1 MAHSVDRLLAVA
13 LSSGA
18 MKRIEWPHGREH
30 QAETWGGL
38 LDAVRL
44 DQRTIM
50 SRLRFRLE
58 LRRQARQWSG
68 VKVPIIVSDESFVRS
83 LANAG
88 LFRIV
93 EDS

>member
-1 MAHSVDRLLAVA
+1 
-13 LSSGA
+13 
-18 MKRIEWPHGREH
+18 MKRIEWPDGREH
-30 QAETWGGL
+30 QAETWGEL

-44 DQRTIM
+44 GQRTIK

-68 VKVPIIVSDESFVRS
+68 VKVRIIVSDKSFVRS

-93 EDS
+93 KDS

>member
-1 MAHSVDRLLAVA
+1 M
-13 LSSGA
+13 A
-18 MKRIEWPHGREH
+18 MKKIEWPDGREH
-30 QAETWGGL
+30 QAETWGEL

-44 DQRTIM
+44 GQRTIM

-68 VKVPIIVSDESFVRS
+68 VRVPIVVSAKSFVRS
-83 LANAG
+83 LATAG

>member
-1 MAHSVDRLLAVA
+1 MAHSVDRLLTVA
-13 LSSGA
+13 LSSVA

-30 QAETWGGL
+30 QAETWGEL

-44 DQRTIM
+44 DQPTTM